1 VLLQGAW
8 RVAPI
13 AAPMHVE
20 GQPVVWFVM
29 SAVAVGTLLHVLGAA
44 AGSIEQAMQ
53 QKSQSG
59 FAIWRQR
66 NHSK

>member
-1 VLLQGAW
+1 
-8 RVAPI
+8 
-13 AAPMHVE
+13 MHVE
-20 GQPVVWFVM
+20 GQLVVWFVM

-59 FAIWRQR
+59 FAIWRHR